1 MNVSNTNWTNVVNTM
16 LQGSEIEG
24 ADKIQASAVQGANG
38 DLVVSFKGGDGQT
51 YTFTAALPELDE
63 ATGEPTPEAMAAF
76 ETKLDKEIKEFEKS
90 LKDFGKLVK
99 DLDVNANSTGTNK
112 VLFDIYALMNL
123 MLEIAQKQRE
133 AARNERKA
141 DLDRAVQDIKNQADI
156 QREAAR
162 LGVYLAIGMAV
173 VNIGLQLGA
182 MAVSNSGTKAAY
194 EMEAKA
200 GVDQVAGDLKLLTA
214 KDGAATQKNL
224 NGIESKLGA
233 DQVSALKTGTFK
245 DTCEAKTEL
254 DTATNT
260 YGKAV
265 EAREGYMAKT
275 EAMKSE
281 LPDVESKIEAKTQEV
296 GALEQEVQDLEE
308 DFAAS
313 TRDNPGLDPK
323 DSQVGQ
329 ELAEKK
335 AALETARGELKALQT
350 TKEQTE
356 ARLKPDDPELA
367 RLNQAVDA
375 AETKLTQAKTNFE
388 GKANADL
395 TRLDGELAQER
406 IKLDEMKKSDA
417 NPKPTDA
424 EIKAQEKKIGELEQQ
439 RTWGRAYATD
449 VKMKA
454 GMKESIAADIKNC
467 ETIVG
472 QKMDML
478 KLDGEYRGYMSRA
491 KTFEAAGQ
499 LAQQIG
505 STLNG
510 MVHNVSEMEAA
521 SATEKQAESKV
532 HENMQQESED
542 LAQSA
547 VQLLKSVLDLLRQVL
562 EAENQSIRQI
572 VA

>member
-173 VNIGLQLGA
+173 VNIGMQLGA
-182 MAVSNSGTKAAY
+182 MAMSTSGTKAAHD
-194 EMEAKA
+194 MEAKA

-214 KDGAATQKNL
+214 KDGATTQKNL

-233 DQVSALKTGTFK
+233 DQVSALKTGVFK
-245 DTCEAKTEL
+245 DTCEARTEL

-265 EAREGYMAKT
+265 EARESYMAKT

-281 LPDVESKIEAKTQEV
+281 LPDVEKQIAQKTDEIKSLKAEYETLDKNATSIEDGVELGDIGAK
-296 GALEQEVQDLEE
+296 L
-308 DFAAS
+308 
-313 TRDNPGLDPK
+313 
-323 DSQVGQ
+323 
-329 ELAEKK
+329 KK
-335 AALETARGELKALQT
+335 AEGELNALQT

-367 RLNQAVDA
+367 KLNEAVDK
-375 AETKLTQAKTNFE
+375 AETKLTQARTNFE

-424 EIKAQEKKIGELEQQ
+424 EIKAQKKKIGELEQQ

-491 KTFEAAGQ
+491 KTFELLGQ

-505 STLNG
+505 SSLNG
-510 MVHNVSEMEAA
+510 MVNNVSETKAA
-521 SATEKQAESKV
+521 AATEKQAESKV

-547 VQLLKSVLDLLRQVL
+547 VQLLKSILDLLRQVL